1 MESTDTTFFNFIVN
15 LEYLIVIVSTLTFL
29 SLWGGIFIAWD
40 IRRKLE
46 KLHGT
51 DVVVA
56 QNTDAIRKLNSTLSS
71 MEKTM
76 SDLRTTVL
84 LNQKD
89 IDNKL
94 ANLENK
100 K

>member
-1 MESTDTTFFNFIVN
+1 MDSTDTTFFNFIVN
-15 LEYLIVIVSTLTFL
+15 LEYLIVIVSALTFL
-29 SLWGGIFIAWD
+29 SLWLGIFIAWD

-56 QNTDAIRKLNSTLSS
+56 ENTKAIEKLNRTLDS
-71 MEKTM
+71 MQQTM

-84 LNQKD
+84 LNQNT

-94 ANLENK
+94 ANLEK
-100 K
+100 KK